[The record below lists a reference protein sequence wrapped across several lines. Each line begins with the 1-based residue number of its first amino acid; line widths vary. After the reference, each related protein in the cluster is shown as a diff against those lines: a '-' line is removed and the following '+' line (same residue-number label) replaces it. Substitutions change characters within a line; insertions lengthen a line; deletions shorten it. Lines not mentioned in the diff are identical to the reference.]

1 MVIRLKYMLF
11 LILATVMISCYNN
24 EQKSQEFD
32 LNKVISEEKMTAV
45 LTDFFLIE
53 GVVNMKVRTHRKV
66 IDSISREYFDAV
78 LIKHQLTKEEF
89 DESMLY
95 YTYHIED
102 LDKIYEAVITNLSVM
117 ESEVSRNPE

>member
-1 MVIRLKYMLF
+1 M
-11 LILATVMISCYNN
+11 LATVMISCYNN
-24 EQKSQEFD
+24 AQKTEEFD
-32 LNKVISEEKMTAV
+32 LNKVISEDKMTAV
-45 LTDFFLIE
+45 LTDLYLVE

-66 IDSISREYFDAV
+66 IDSISREYFDMV

-95 YTYHIED
+95 YTYHIEN